1 MRIAL
6 DAMGGDHAPGEI
18 VAGALLAQKEL
29 CEEDEILLIGDEP
42 VVKACLGVA
51 SGWPKIRVV
60 HAPEVVEM
68 DESPVE
74 SLRRKKQSSIAI
86 MAELA
91 SSDEADIAISAG
103 NTGACVA
110 ACQMRMRLLPG
121 VQRPGILVVFPTFTG
136 PIAVIDVGANVSPK
150 PSHLHQYA
158 LMASIYMHEIL
169 KVEDPTVGLV
179 SVGQEDS
186 KGNELI
192 RSVNQMLREDSR
204 IKFVGNLEAGEVMK
218 RLADVVVCDGFV
230 GNVIL
235 KFAEGLTEGLFK
247 AIQHEMANVRVELAK
262 EFEPIIKNIYAQH
275 DQDEYGGAPLLGVN
289 GTCIICHGSSK
300 ARVIRNTILRSKQ
313 QVTTQLNRRIVDRLQ
328 DVPVSGEKR

>member
-18 VAGALLAQKEL
+18 VAGALQAQDQL
-29 CEEDEILLIGDEP
+29 SGDDEIFLIGDEP
-42 VVKACLGVA
+42 VVKACLGA
-51 SGWPKIRVV
+51 PSGWPRIQVV
-60 HAPEVVEM
+60 HAPETVEM
-68 DESPVE
+68 HESPVE
-74 SLRRKKQSSIAI
+74 ALRRKRQSSIAI

-91 SSDEADIAISAG
+91 SSEKADIAISAG

-110 ACQMRMRLLPG
+110 ACQMQMRLLPG
-121 VQRPGILVVFPTFTG
+121 VQRPGILVLFPTFTG
-136 PIAVIDVGANVSPK
+136 PMAVIDVGANISPK

-169 KVEDPTVGLV
+169 KVADPTVGLV

-192 RSVNQMLREDSR
+192 RSVNQMLRDDSR
-204 IKFVGNLEAGEVMK
+204 IKFVGNVEAGEVMK
-218 RLADVVVCDGFV
+218 KPADVMVCDGFV

-247 AIQHEMANVRVELAK
+247 AIRQEMANVRPELAK
-262 EFEPIIKNIYAQH
+262 EFEPVIKNIYAQH

-289 GTCIICHGSSK
+289 GICIICHGSSK

-313 QVTTQLNRRIVDRLQ
+313 QMTTHLNQRIVERLQ
-328 DVPVSGEKR
+328 NVPVGEGK